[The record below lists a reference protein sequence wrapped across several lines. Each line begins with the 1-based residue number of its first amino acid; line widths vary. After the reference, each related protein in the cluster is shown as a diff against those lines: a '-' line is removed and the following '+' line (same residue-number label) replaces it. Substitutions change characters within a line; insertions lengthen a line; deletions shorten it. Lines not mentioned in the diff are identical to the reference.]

1 MATSHAFLKFT
12 TIFCYNAA
20 MEDAPTTP
28 RSGDEL
34 LTTPE
39 VARLLRVTP
48 ETVRRLGRAGRLRG
62 FVLGDKSGWRFR
74 RADVD
79 AFIRAAMNREP

>member
-1 MATSHAFLKFT
+1 
-12 TIFCYNAA
+12 

-39 VARLLRVTP
+39 VARRLRVTP

-62 FVLGDKSGWRFR
+62 FVLSDKSGWRFR